1 MAPVISLASITATD
15 MAMTA
20 AALERGRLIAVPTD
34 TVYGIACKPEP
45 EALER
50 LYAVKKREPR
60 KPLALVFDD
69 MDRLVHALTRLPAP
83 VLNAL
88 EELLPGPA
96 TAVLPL
102 PGSLNRGP
110 AAMVAYGGGVGVR
123 VLPLP
128 AASLF
133 QRLPSPLALT
143 SANLSGGPDPCSVGE
158 IPETV
163 REACEFVLDG
173 GSITGCRPSTVV
185 DLRPLVEGA
194 PARILREGKMAAD
207 RIADLIGPV
216 VE

>member
-1 MAPVISLASITATD
+1 

-20 AALERGRLIAVPTD
+20 AALERGRLVAVPTD

-45 EALER
+45 EALKR

-69 MDRLVHALTRLPAP
+69 MDRLIHTITRLPAP
-83 VLNAL
+83 VLNAV
-88 EELLPGPA
+88 EELLPGPV

-102 PGSLNRGP
+102 PGVLSQGP
-110 AAMVAYGGGVGVR
+110 ATAVGCGGGVGVR
-123 VLPLP
+123 ALPLP

-163 REACEFVLDG
+163 GEACEFILDG
-173 GSITGCRPSTVV
+173 GPIAGCRASTVV
-185 DLRPLVEGA
+185 DLRPLAEGK
-194 PARILREGKMAAD
+194 PARILREGKMPAD

-216 VE
+216 EE